1 MGGSLGDV
9 WQFEEHTL
17 GETTFTHFA
26 DGTAHKNRMQG
37 NDYVQSS
44 MYAHGVTCFTCH
56 DSHGTDHDA
65 LLRKP
70 ANQLCLD
77 CHRPAS
83 PNGPRAASLEQ
94 HTRHKT
100 GSTGSDCIACHMP
113 KIEQTIADVNVR
125 SHTFRFVYPSTTEA
139 AKVSNACNACH
150 TDQTTAW
157 ATEALRKWGEYSPWR
172 VGQ

>member
-1 MGGSLGDV
+1 
-9 WQFEEHTL
+9 
-17 GETTFTHFA
+17 
-26 DGTAHKNRMQG
+26 MQG
-37 NDYVQSS
+37 NDYVQSVDVRPRRHLLQLPRRRT
-44 MYAHGVTCFTCH
+44 APPN
-56 DSHGTDHDA
+56 DA
-65 LLRKP
+65 LLRQAGATAVP
-70 ANQLCLD
+70 DLSPPDVAE
-77 CHRPAS
+77 RPARGQRS
-83 PNGPRAASLEQ
+83 RA
-94 HTRHKT
+94 HTPHAR
-100 GSTGSDCIACHMP
+100 GSAGSDCVACHMP